1 MYLVY
6 TFWHISGGQCNCA
19 VTLALVLSGH
29 LGLVQG
35 IGNFVGQLVGS
46 LLGAGLLYSVVPDAN
61 SSSLGAN
68 SIARDFTVGNV
79 RVIWCRMSHMCVHT
93 KYLSNNYT
101 QAVMGEI
108 VMTFVLCFVVQ
119 MTACWPKSFA
129 KNLAPFAIGMV
140 VFSAHAVL
148 LPVDG
153 CSINPTRYERVSRQ
167 LLSYPHTSSS

>member
-6 TFWHISGGQCNCA
+6 TFGHISGGQVNCA

-35 IGNFVGQLVGS
+35 LANFAGQLVGS
-46 LLGAGLLYSVVPDAN
+46 LLGAGMLYAVVPDAK

-68 SIARDFTVGNV
+68 SIAKGFTVGNV
-79 RVIWCRMSHMCVHT
+79 RLVDEIALRILDATS
-93 KYLSNNYT
+93 L

-119 MTACWPKSFA
+119 MTACWPKSIA
-129 KNLAPFAIGMV
+129 KNIAPFAIGMV
-140 VFSAHAVL
+140 VFTAHAVL

-153 CSINPTRYERVSRQ
+153 CSINPTRY
-167 LLSYPHTSSS
+167 